1 MSLLNNLNKKFNSD
15 IKNTVTLS
23 VRVTNE
29 ENAVLQEIADV
40 VGCTRQDVIYQL
52 ISDYAIPEWRRM
64 KIEDENEELN
74 STEEN
79 NGVSY
84 FLLNTNKTNSII
96 DHNTILGQGIAA
108 TFEDD
113 YIGKMNRIK
122 KGDVVFLYESG
133 SGIVAYGIGSGQNID
148 EANPERINHNSMRY
162 QILSDFTLLDKP
174 FAARDVKRVLNNE
187 IPFAQ
192 TLSRVANGD
201 VLFKQI
207 KKQKITVISK

>member
-64 KIEDENEELN
+64 KMESENEVTDFVDEND
-74 STEEN
+74 
-79 NGVSY
+79 GVSY
-84 FLLNTNKTNSII
+84 FLLNTNKTNSTI
-96 DHNTILGQGIAA
+96 DHNIILEQGIAA

-113 YIGKMNRIK
+113 YIGKVNRIK

-148 EANPERINHNSMRY
+148 EPNPEKINHNSMRY
-162 QILSDFTLLDKP
+162 QVLSNFSLLDKP
-174 FAARDVKRVLNNE
+174 LSARDVKRVLEND

-192 TLSRVANGD
+192 TLSRVTNGE
-201 VLFKQI
+201 VLYKYL
-207 KKQKITVISK
+207 KNKSNRT

>member
-64 KIEDENEELN
+64 KIESDNEV
-74 STEEN
+74 TDIADEN

-84 FLLNTNKTNSII
+84 FLLNTNKTNSTV
-96 DHNTILGQGIAA
+96 DHNIILEQGIAA

-113 YIGKMNRIK
+113 YIGKINRIK
-122 KGDVVFLYESG
+122 KGMLFSYTNQDQALWHMVLVVDRLLTSLILKKLIITQCDIRCYLIFLCWIS
-133 SGIVAYGIGSGQNID
+133 
-148 EANPERINHNSMRY
+148 
-162 QILSDFTLLDKP
+162 LCL
-174 FAARDVKRVLNNE
+174 
-187 IPFAQ
+187 
-192 TLSRVANGD
+192 
-201 VLFKQI
+201 
-207 KKQKITVISK
+207 QKM

>member
-1 MSLLNNLNKKFNSD
+1 MSLLTNLNKKFNSD

-52 ISDYAIPEWRRM
+52 ISDYAIPEWHKM
-64 KIEDENEELN
+64 KIEGENDELN
-74 STEEN
+74 SFEEN
-79 NGVSY
+79 NGISY

-96 DHNTILGQGIAA
+96 DHNTILEQGIAA

-113 YIGKMNRIK
+113 YIVKMKRIK

-133 SGIVAYGIGSGQNID
+133 SGIVAYGVGSGQNID
-148 EANPERINHNSMRY
+148 EPNPEKINHKSMRY
-162 QILSDFTLLDKP
+162 QKLSNFTLLGKP
-174 FAARDVKRVLNNE
+174 LAARDVKRILNNE

-192 TLSRVANGD
+192 TLSRVTNGEI
-201 VLFKQI
+201 LYNHI
-207 KKQKITVISK
+207 KNNHK

>member
-1 MSLLNNLNKKFNSD
+1 MSLLSSLNKKFNSD

-52 ISDYAIPEWRRM
+52 ISDYAIPEWQKM
-64 KIEDENEELN
+64 KTVDDNDASEALEEHA
-74 STEEN
+74 
-79 NGVSY
+79 GASY
-84 FLLNTNKTNSII
+84 FLLNTNKTNSLI
-96 DHNTILGQGIAA
+96 DHNIILEKGIAA

-148 EANPERINHNSMRY
+148 EQNPEKINHKSMRY
-162 QILSDFTLLDKP
+162 QILSDFRLLKKP
-174 FAARDVKRVLNNE
+174 LAARDVKRILDNE

-192 TLSRVANGD
+192 TLSQVSDGEKLYAHLKS
-201 VLFKQI
+201 VK
-207 KKQKITVISK
+207 

>member
-52 ISDYAIPEWRRM
+52 ISDYAIPEWRKM
-64 KIEDENEELN
+64 KSQDEDFI
-74 STEEN
+74 EEN
-79 NGVSY
+79 NGISY
-84 FLLNTNKTNSII
+84 FLLNTNKTNSQA
-96 DHNTILGQGIAA
+96 DHDTILNQGVAA

-113 YIGKMNRIK
+113 YIGKVNRIK

-133 SGIVAYGIGSGQNID
+133 SGIVAYGLGSGQNID
-148 EANPERINHNSMRY
+148 EPNPERLNHKSMRY
-162 QILSDFTLLDKP
+162 QVLSNFTRLSKP
-174 FAARDVKRVLNNE
+174 LSARDVKRVLSNE

-192 TLSRVANGD
+192 TLSRVGNGEI
-201 VLFKQI
+201 LHQHL
-207 KKQKITVISK
+207 ISIS

>member
-40 VGCTRQDVIYQL
+40 VGCTRQDVMYQL
-52 ISDYAIPEWRRM
+52 ISDYAIPEWWKM
-64 KIEDENEELN
+64 KMESENELTDIADEN
-74 STEEN
+74 S
-79 NGVSY
+79 GVSY
-84 FLLNTNKTNSII
+84 FLLNTNKTNSTV
-96 DHNTILGQGIAA
+96 DHNIILEQGIAA

-113 YIGKMNRIK
+113 YIGKINRIK

-133 SGIVAYGIGSGQNID
+133 SGIVAYGFGSGQNID
-148 EANPERINHNSMRY
+148 EPNPEKINHNSMRY
-162 QILSDFTLLDKP
+162 QVLSDFSLLEKP
-174 FAARDVKRVLNNE
+174 LSARDVKRVLEND

-192 TLSRVANGD
+192 TLSRVKNGE
-201 VLFKQI
+201 VLYNYLKN
-207 KKQKITVISK
+207 KTNLA

>member
-52 ISDYAIPEWRRM
+52 ISDYAIPEWRKM
-64 KIEDENEELN
+64 KRGDESEIIE
-74 STEEN
+74 TVEEN

-84 FLLNTNKTNSII
+84 FLLNTNKTNSIF
-96 DHNTILGQGIAA
+96 DHNIILEKGIAA

-133 SGIVAYGIGSGQNID
+133 SGIVAYGIGSGINID
-148 EANPERINHNSMRY
+148 EPHPEKISHSSMRY
-162 QILSDFTLLDKP
+162 QVLSNFAMLDKP
-174 FAARDVKRVLNNE
+174 LSARDVKRILDND

-192 TLSRVANGD
+192 TLSRMTNGE
-201 VLFKQI
+201 VLYKII
-207 KKQKITVISK
+207 KRDRA

>member
-64 KIEDENEELN
+64 KMESENEVTDFVDEND
-74 STEEN
+74 
-79 NGVSY
+79 GVSY

-96 DHNTILGQGIAA
+96 DHNIILEQGIAA

-113 YIGKMNRIK
+113 YIGKVNRIK

-148 EANPERINHNSMRY
+148 EPNPEKINHNSMRY
-162 QILSDFTLLDKP
+162 QVLSDFSLLDKP
-174 FAARDVKRVLNNE
+174 LSARDVKRVLEND

-192 TLSRVANGD
+192 TLSRVTNGE
-201 VLFKQI
+201 VLYKYLKNKSNRI
-207 KKQKITVISK
+207 

>member
-52 ISDYAIPEWRRM
+52 ITDYAIPEWRKM
-64 KIEDENEELN
+64 KIGEDNEITDSIEDN
-74 STEEN
+74 Y
-79 NGVSY
+79 GISY

-96 DHNTILGQGIAA
+96 DHNLILEQGIAA

-113 YIGKMNRIK
+113 YIGKINRIK

-133 SGIVAYGIGSGQNID
+133 SGIVAYGIGSGENID
-148 EANPERINHNSMRY
+148 ETNPEKINHSSMRY
-162 QILSDFTLLDKP
+162 QVLSNFSLLDKP
-174 FAARDVKRVLNNE
+174 LVARDVKRVLNND

-192 TLSRVANGD
+192 TLSRVTNGEI
-201 VLFKQI
+201 LYNYI
-207 KKQKITVISK
+207 KRDK

>member
-52 ISDYAIPEWRRM
+52 ITDYAIPEWRKM
-64 KIEDENEELN
+64 KIGEDNEITE
-74 STEEN
+74 SIEEN

-96 DHNTILGQGIAA
+96 DHNLILEQGIAA

-113 YIGKMNRIK
+113 YIGKINRIK

-133 SGIVAYGIGSGQNID
+133 SGIVAYGIGSGENID
-148 EANPERINHNSMRY
+148 ETNPEKINHSSMRY
-162 QILSDFTLLDKP
+162 QVLSNFSLLDKP
-174 FAARDVKRVLNNE
+174 LAARDVKRVLNND

-192 TLSRVANGD
+192 TLSRVTNGEI
-201 VLFKQI
+201 LYKHI
-207 KKQKITVISK
+207 KRDK

>member
-1 MSLLNNLNKKFNSD
+1 MDLDMSLLNNLNKKFNSD

-23 VRVTNE
+23 VRVTSE

-52 ISDYAIPEWRRM
+52 ISDYALPEWRNM
-64 KIEDENEELN
+64 KMGDENELTD
-74 STEEN
+74 SVEES

-84 FLLNTNKTNSII
+84 FLLNTNKTNSIV
-96 DHNTILGQGIAA
+96 DHNIILEQGIAA

-133 SGIVAYGIGSGQNID
+133 SGIVAYGTGSGKNID
-148 EANPERINHNSMRY
+148 ESHPEKINHSSMRY
-162 QILSDFTLLDKP
+162 QILSDFSLLDKSL
-174 FAARDVKRVLNNE
+174 AARDVKRILGND

-192 TLSRVANGD
+192 TLSRIKNGE
-201 VLFKQI
+201 VLYKHI
-207 KKQKITVISK
+207 KCDR

>member
-1 MSLLNNLNKKFNSD
+1 MSLLTNLNKKFNSD

-52 ISDYAIPEWRRM
+52 ISDYAIPEWRKM
-64 KIEDENEELN
+64 KMNDENEELN
-74 STEEN
+74 SLEEN
-79 NGVSY
+79 NGISY

-96 DHNTILGQGIAA
+96 DHNTILEQGIAA

-113 YIGKMNRIK
+113 YIVKMNRIK

-148 EANPERINHNSMRY
+148 EPNPEKINHNSMRY
-162 QILSDFTLLDKP
+162 
-174 FAARDVKRVLNNE
+174 
-187 IPFAQ
+187 
-192 TLSRVANGD
+192 
-201 VLFKQI
+201 
-207 KKQKITVISK
+207 

>member
-29 ENAVLQEIADV
+29 ENAVLQEIADI

-64 KIEDENEELN
+64 KIESDNEV
-74 STEEN
+74 TDIADEN

-84 FLLNTNKTNSII
+84 FLLNTNKTNSTV
-96 DHNTILGQGIAA
+96 DHNIILEQGIAA

-113 YIGKMNRIK
+113 YIGKINRIK

-133 SGIVAYGIGSGQNID
+133 SGVVAYGCGSGQNID
-148 EANPERINHNSMRY
+148 EPNPEKINHNSMRY
-162 QILSDFTLLDKP
+162 QVLSDFSLLDKP
-174 FAARDVKRVLNNE
+174 LSAKDVKRVLEND

-192 TLSRVANGD
+192 TLSRVTNGE
-201 VLFKQI
+201 VLYKYL
-207 KKQKITVISK
+207 KNKSKFA

>member
-15 IKNTVTLS
+15 IKNTMTLS

-52 ISDYAIPEWRRM
+52 ITDYAIPEWRKM
-64 KIEDENEELN
+64 KIGEDNEI
-74 STEEN
+74 TETIEED
-79 NGVSY
+79 NGISY
-84 FLLNTNKTNSII
+84 FMLNTNKTNSII
-96 DHNTILGQGIAA
+96 DHNLILEQGIAA

-113 YIGKMNRIK
+113 YIGKINRIK

-133 SGIVAYGIGSGQNID
+133 SGIVAYGIGSGENID
-148 EANPERINHNSMRY
+148 ETNPEKINHSSMRY
-162 QILSDFTLLDKP
+162 QVLSNFSLLDKP
-174 FAARDVKRVLNNE
+174 LAARDVKRVLNND

-192 TLSRVANGD
+192 TLSRVTNGEI
-201 VLFKQI
+201 LYKHI
-207 KKQKITVISK
+207 KRDK